1 MKSTNKITVVV
12 DKIYYELDL
21 NNKEATVIE
30 KKYNKWY
37 IINSELVRCEDWYSG
52 SIHIPQNVVYDE
64 GSFIVTTIGK
74 SAFSESSI
82 SSIQLPESISTIDEF
97 AFYKCNYLKKI
108 VIPKSVI
115 AISKDAFNNCENLS
129 IIKVDNKNEKYDS
142 RNNCNAI
149 IETSSNTLIRGC
161 KTSTIVP
168 SINIIGQEA
177 FAGCK
182 TLKIINIPNSVTSIH
197 AMAFR
202 DCIRLSSIFIPES
215 VEKIGIALFFGCK
228 SLKSIEVDPIN
239 SYYASINNTIIEK
252 DSRKIIASCKTSKMP
267 VDIVRIS
274 KGAFSG
280 NDIERVCLP
289 EGLTHIETWSFYLSK
304 ISKITIP
311 NSVRYIGKNAFNS
324 CSLLS
329 SIFIPQN
336 ITDIKEGTFQ
346 GCSSLESI
354 TIPDSVKNIEK
365 EVFYDCSSLSSIILS
380 KSLCNIGE
388 SAFAYCSS
396 LESITIPDSVKNIE
410 KEVFYD
416 CSSLS
421 SIILSKSLC
430 NIGESA
436 FAYCSSLESITIP
449 NSVENIEKEVFYD
462 CSSLSSI
469 ILSESL
475 RNIGESAFAYCS
487 TLESITIPDSVED
500 IEKKAFDGC
509 SSLSKISIPKGQKT
523 RFAHMEGLKEYKHL
537 LVERDDEET
546 TTLFNLAKA
555 YLLGIGVQKNIAQ
568 AAIYYT
574 QAAEKGSVE
583 AAYQLAEWY
592 RLGDNLPKN
601 LDMALNYYQKAAK
614 AAYKDAQQKA
624 DNISR
629 NQIPKPMKTYLF
641 FDTECNG
648 LPRNYKASATDTNN
662 WPHLIQLAWIITNK
676 QGVILKRQNHL
687 IYPQGFTIDSE
698 VATLTG
704 INTHRA
710 QREGIRLE
718 DALSEFMAD
727 LDRVEKII
735 GHNIDFD
742 RHIVGCELYRT
753 GGAHNTLMNKP
764 KCCTMQASS
773 EFCAIPSNS
782 PYSDYKWPKLEEL
795 YRKLFGKMF
804 DNAHD
809 ALSDVTATKECYFE
823 LKKRN
828 II

>member
-396 LESITIPDSVKNIE
+396 LESITIPDSV
-410 KEVFYD
+410 
-416 CSSLS
+416 
-421 SIILSKSLC
+421 
-430 NIGESA
+430 
-436 FAYCSSLESITIP
+436 
-449 NSVENIEKEVFYD
+449 
-462 CSSLSSI
+462 
-469 ILSESL
+469 
-475 RNIGESAFAYCS
+475 
-487 TLESITIPDSVED
+487 ED